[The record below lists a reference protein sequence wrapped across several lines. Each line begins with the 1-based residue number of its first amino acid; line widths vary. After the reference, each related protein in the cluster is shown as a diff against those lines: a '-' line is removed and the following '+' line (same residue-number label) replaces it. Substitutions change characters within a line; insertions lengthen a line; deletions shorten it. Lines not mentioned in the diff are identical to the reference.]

1 MCICVCSNTTTIHIQ
16 FYNGL
21 QSTPV
26 YGAHIWDISW
36 GKVECLERKRFLFL
50 LIHFFY
56 YIFFILL
63 FLYLCATQPPPRNQH
78 IPSHMYIQWNT
89 FQLNDFLYT
98 TNTHTRKQQV
108 ERNAYTGST
117 LFCFRIIHKKYG
129 KIQLK
134 SVFLLH
140 FCFSWE
146 TKFVAD
152 RLDVTCNRNE
162 ILYYFL

>member
-1 MCICVCSNTTTIHIQ
+1 MPWTKTFSFSSYSFLLLHFLYFAFLIFVCHSATTTTTTKTKPTHHI
-16 FYNGL
+16 
-21 QSTPV
+21 T
-26 YGAHIWDISW
+26 
-36 GKVECLERKRFLFL
+36 
-50 LIHFFY
+50 
-56 YIFFILL
+56 
-63 FLYLCATQPPPRNQH
+63 
-78 IPSHMYIQWNT
+78 YIQWNT